1 MFPSASRRGSNH
13 ITFTHPSIALVVLCP
28 SLPLLPLHPSSPASP
43 LTAREPAPSAGQ
55 GTRLY
60 RTRTCTLQYTQAHG
74 LTRGQAH
81 QGKRQQSSA
90 GKPAVDSRRRPLR
103 SLPRSPRNTSLSP
116 SQSLVPFPSRQ
127 PYATDS
133 VSLAGKAARPRPTA
147 PARQARPSRARSP
160 QGKAEILPI
169 SSSWVQE
176 EGLGDFRQISIF
188 HLALCLCSASQSR
201 PWRLLKHTQH
211 SNTHAQPAALYPAV
225 TVSPMCLPM
234 CQSSCIGSH
243 TLFPFLCCIHA
254 YPPGYTASTCVYTLA
269 PARAHVPGPPH
280 PTSQLPC
287 PCPSTH
293 APISTHG
300 THASRQNPIPLT
312 HSVAHSP
319 TRPLAHL
326 QSCHSLP
333 CALYPLALRL
343 SCLLSRGLHLELT
356 LRHLLAHA

>member
-13 ITFTHPSIALVVLCP
+13 ITSTHPSIAPVVLCS

-60 RTRTCTLQYTQAHG
+60 STRTCTLQYIQAHG

-81 QGKRQQSSA
+81 QGNGQQSSA
-90 GKPAVDSRRRPLR
+90 GKPAVDSRRRPVR
-103 SLPRSPRNTSLSP
+103 SLPRSPRHTSLSP

-127 PYATDS
+127 PIRDRLCQSCSETQTNGSGTAGQAKPSTQPTGQGRNPSNILKLGPGRRARRFSTD
-133 VSLAGKAARPRPTA
+133 LHL
-147 PARQARPSRARSP
+147 PSRSVPLLCLSSP
-160 QGKAEILPI
+160 P
-169 SSSWVQE
+169 
-176 EGLGDFRQISIF
+176 
-188 HLALCLCSASQSR
+188 LALTQTHPA
-201 PWRLLKHTQH
+201 LKH
-211 SNTHAQPAALYPAV
+211 THAQPAALYPAV

-234 CQSSCIGSH
+234 CQSSCIGSQ

-254 YPPGYTASTCVYTLA
+254 YPPGYAASTCVYTPS
-269 PARAHVPGPPH
+269 PAREHVPGPPH
-280 PTSQLPC
+280 PTSHLPC

-293 APISTHG
+293 APMSTHG

-312 HSVAHSP
+312 HSVAHSS